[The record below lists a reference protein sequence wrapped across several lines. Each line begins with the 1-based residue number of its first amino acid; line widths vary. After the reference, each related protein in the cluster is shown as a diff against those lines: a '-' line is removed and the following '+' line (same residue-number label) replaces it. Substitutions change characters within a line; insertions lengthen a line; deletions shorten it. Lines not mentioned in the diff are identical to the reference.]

1 MKNHIIDVAR
11 VSASQTARLDHYNQR
26 KARPSS
32 RNMGPGPTFP
42 RLRFHAYFLCVDIA
56 LEAGTLISGTP
67 VPAGSRLVNYPLA
80 RLVTSRR
87 HAKKRLAKIRRR
99 IPGAFVVESR
109 RAVPNTRANGPASL
123 RIGFHA
129 KEGSDE

>member
-1 MKNHIIDVAR
+1 MKINIIDAAR

-26 KARPSS
+26 KARPSC
-32 RNMGPGPTFP
+32 RNIGPGPTFT
-42 RLRFHAYFLCVDIA
+42 RLRFHAYFVCVDIE
-56 LEAGTLISGTP
+56 LEPGTLINGSP

-80 RLVTSRR
+80 RPVTSRR

-123 RIGFHA
+123 QIGFHA
-129 KEGSDE
+129 EEGPDE